1 MVKTKVWKIARGS
14 PCTNNLESLC
24 GKYNKTGA
32 FINWMHSTDKLIANL
47 TQNDIE
53 AISNRVFK
61 NKVTHSEKK
70 NLENKKK
77 NGSRDTC
84 SNLELQNWYETLTTH
99 VEKLPHTYISRFWTK
114 TLEDKKKHHI
124 LFCKVV
130 YKLSVWKHFA
140 HWDISPPLE
149 YFWTWRY

>member
-1 MVKTKVWKIARGS
+1 
-14 PCTNNLESLC
+14 
-24 GKYNKTGA
+24 
-32 FINWMHSTDKLIANL
+32 MHSTDKLIANL

-70 NLENKKK
+70 NLAKKKKK
-77 NGSRDTC
+77 NGSGDTC

-99 VEKLPHTYISRFWTK
+99 VEKLPHTYITRFWT
-114 TLEDKKKHHI
+114 TLEYKKKHHI

-130 YKLSVWKHFA
+130 YKLSV
-140 HWDISPPLE
+140 
-149 YFWTWRY
+149 

>member
-1 MVKTKVWKIARGS
+1 MVKTKVWKIAGGS

-70 NLENKKK
+70 NLEKKK
-77 NGSRDTC
+77 KWKQGHMLKFGTAKLIWNFDHPRRKT
-84 SNLELQNWYETLTTH
+84 TTH
-99 VEKLPHTYISRFWTK
+99 VYLQ
-114 TLEDKKKHHI
+114 I
-124 LFCKVV
+124 LD
-130 YKLSVWKHFA
+130 YN
-140 HWDISPPLE
+140 
-149 YFWTWRY
+149 TWG

>member
-77 NGSRDTC
+77 MEAG
-84 SNLELQNWYETLTTH
+84 TH
-99 VEKLPHTYISRFWTK
+99 AQIWNCKIDMKLWPPTSKNYHTR
-114 TLEDKKKHHI
+114 
-124 LFCKVV
+124 
-130 YKLSVWKHFA
+130 
-140 HWDISPPLE
+140 ISPDFGLQHLRIKRSII
-149 YFWTWRY
+149 FCFVK